1 MPLPISRRH
10 FLAASTAGFSSL
22 VFAPPTVEA
31 KPNRSWPSGF
41 LWGAGTAAHQVEGGN
56 SNSDIWLVESL
67 PESGFAERSGEA
79 CDHYTHYD
87 SDIGMVAALGYNT
100 FRFSVEWARVE
111 PQQGEFSLEALRH
124 YRAVLEA
131 CRRRN
136 LKTVVTLFHFTS
148 PLWLAKKGGF
158 LNPEVPA
165 LFARFAAKVVDYC
178 GDLIDWISTINEA
191 NMSFRDYVPPPVVER
206 LLNAASSASNCS
218 QFGTFLFDDVALSK
232 PIVKQAH
239 IAARAAIKRV
249 NSRLP
254 VGLTL
259 AIQDVQDVPDASGEG
274 HRMRSILYDSWL
286 QLARGDDYVGVQNY
300 TRLLFG
306 KNGLVAP
313 PVNAPV
319 SQLRQEIYPA
329 SLGNAVS
336 YAAEIAKVPVLV
348 TEHGIGTEDDRQRI
362 KFIEQSLAGLRQAI
376 SKGID
381 VRGYLHWSL
390 LDNYEWAMG
399 YGPKFGLV
407 AVDRKTQRRQPKRSA
422 FALARAY
429 HSTTNPPV

>member
-148 PLWLAKKGGF
+148 PLWLAKKI
-158 LNPEVPA
+158 P
-165 LFARFAAKVVDYC
+165 
-178 GDLIDWISTINEA
+178 
-191 NMSFRDYVPPPVVER
+191 
-206 LLNAASSASNCS
+206 
-218 QFGTFLFDDVALSK
+218 
-232 PIVKQAH
+232 
-239 IAARAAIKRV
+239 
-249 NSRLP
+249 
-254 VGLTL
+254 
-259 AIQDVQDVPDASGEG
+259 
-274 HRMRSILYDSWL
+274 
-286 QLARGDDYVGVQNY
+286 
-300 TRLLFG
+300 
-306 KNGLVAP
+306 
-313 PVNAPV
+313 
-319 SQLRQEIYPA
+319 
-329 SLGNAVS
+329 
-336 YAAEIAKVPVLV
+336 
-348 TEHGIGTEDDRQRI
+348 
-362 KFIEQSLAGLRQAI
+362 
-376 SKGID
+376 
-381 VRGYLHWSL
+381 
-390 LDNYEWAMG
+390 
-399 YGPKFGLV
+399 
-407 AVDRKTQRRQPKRSA
+407 
-422 FALARAY
+422 
-429 HSTTNPPV
+429 